1 VYYIRFPT
9 SVELDGSDAMNPDPD
24 YSAPYVIVS
33 TDAADGLEGHALT
46 FTIGRGNDV
55 EVALRDFRYISD
67 AITPAEALTL
77 FRATTPGRD
86 NRCATSLVVAF
97 LHTQLAR
104 VVGYSDKKLERL
116 AIETVTDGFTLIKL
130 KIGADLTDDVRR
142 FALVRNAV
150 GPLSV

>member
-1 VYYIRFPT
+1 VHYIRFPT

-24 YSAPYVIVS
+24 YPAPYVIVS
-33 TDAADGLEGHALT
+33 TDAADGLEGHAFT

-55 EVALRDFRYISD
+55 EVTLPDFRYISD
-67 AITPAEALTL
+67 AITPEEALTL

-86 NRCATSLVVAF
+86 NRCATLLVVAF

-116 AIETVTDGFTLIKL
+116 ASETVTDGFTLIKL

-142 FALVRNAV
+142 LALVRNAV